1 MKVWTEVSATAF
13 PRPSEA
19 HEATEGRLC
28 EECRLVLDRLDVII
42 DALLHGNATLREAA
56 DLLAGLR
63 RREGA

>member
-19 HEATEGRLC
+19 PPPEGRLC